1 MFENLG
7 TALIQAVGF
16 LGVFAFFIYQLLT
29 EKEKPINSKID
40 TTDTQK
46 KFFRKKNIAVVKTE
60 KKKKGW
66 FSR

>member
-7 TALIQAVGF
+7 TALIQAIGF

-40 TTDTQK
+40 TTDTPK
-46 KFFRKKNIAVVKTE
+46 NLFRKKNISVVKTE